1 MSTNFLNINPSNQ
14 HQSGNPSNQHQ
25 SGNLFVTG
33 IASTTDVDKENKDG
47 PV

>member
-1 MSTNFLNINPSNQ
+1 VPTILPMSTNFLNI
-14 HQSGNPSNQHQ
+14 NPSNQHQ